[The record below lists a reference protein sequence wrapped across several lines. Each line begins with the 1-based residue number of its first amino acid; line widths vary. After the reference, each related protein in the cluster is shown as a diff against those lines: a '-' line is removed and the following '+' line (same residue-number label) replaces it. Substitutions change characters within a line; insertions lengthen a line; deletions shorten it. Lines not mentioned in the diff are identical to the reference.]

1 MHAGGAVGDGEKGNG
16 TFPRKLGHVCMCAD
30 FEMNMHGHGQG
41 GGARGEKLLAKV
53 NLKVFM
59 RYCRRVRLG
68 DMYKHIHMYICR
80 LCRYEWSAHF

>member
-41 GGARGEKLLAKV
+41 AGQGAKTLSKSKFKSFYALLSACPPW
-53 NLKVFM
+53 
-59 RYCRRVRLG
+59 RYV
-68 DMYKHIHMYICR
+68 
-80 LCRYEWSAHF
+80 